1 MGIKKFMGTW
11 RGVVLGTTL
20 LACFFPGIEKDCCVI
35 RDYHWRPA
43 VKKLFE
49 HAVRALLCSLLEDMA
64 LSCSSAGACSN
75 CHVVLPYRM

>member
-11 RGVVLGTTL
+11 RGVVLGRGGGDHTL

-49 HAVRALLCSLLEDMA
+49 HAVRAFCA
-64 LSCSSAGACSN
+64 HCWKTWH
-75 CHVVLPYRM
+75 CHVVLPYNCWGM